1 MAYTWANLQDKVK
14 RSFNDSTT
22 NVIEYLKEAEI
33 DFVERTQ
40 CLEKVIW
47 FHMPTANN
55 GKIKLPDDLIRIK
68 RVSWDGEI
76 IKPIQPYDI
85 NEYYTDGTS
94 TNQGHVNCYFT
105 HGNEI
110 YFSEAP
116 SSGKWVGIWYSYI
129 PEALDSA
136 DSDYRQVTY
145 DTPNTGNQKMVLLES
160 GVSFTDGS
168 AVATIYKNEYDNISQ
183 TGTLTIKFT
192 SGSSFG
198 NGSKIMIADITH
210 FVVSAS
216 STTLTGHGLYP
227 EIPNKFRLSLVDYA
241 KHKLYLDEEDEN
253 RASVYLQLY
262 LNSIDRA
269 SASFI
274 NRDDSGPYVVRD
286 VISRNNVI

>member
-14 RSFNDSTT
+14 RSFNNTTT
-22 NVIEYLKEAEI
+22 NVTEYLKEAEI

-47 FHMPTANN
+47 FYMPTANN
-55 GKIKLPDDLIRIK
+55 GKIKLPNDLIRIK

-85 NEYYTDGTS
+85 NEYYTDGIS

-105 HGNEI
+105 HGDEI

-129 PEALDSA
+129 PEALDSD
-136 DSDYRQVTY
+136 DSGYVQVTY
-145 DTPNTGNQKMVLLES
+145 GTPNTGSQKLVILQS
-160 GVSFTDGS
+160 DVSFTDGN
-168 AVATIYKNEYDNISQ
+168 AIATIVKNEFDNISR

-198 NGSKIMIADITH
+198 SGAKIMVGGISH
-210 FVVSAS
+210 FIINAAQTDLS
-216 STTLTGHGLYP
+216 GHGLSP

>member
-1 MAYTWANLQDKVK
+1 MAYTWTDLQNKVK

-22 NVIEYLKEAEI
+22 NVVEYLKEAEI

-47 FHMPTANN
+47 FFVSTGNN
-55 GKIKLPDDLIRIK
+55 GKFELPNDLIRIK

-94 TNQGHVNCYFT
+94 LNKGHVNCYFT

-110 YFSEAP
+110 YFVEAP
-116 SSGKWVGIWYSYI
+116 SSGAYVGIWYSYI

-136 DSDYRQVTY
+136 GAYKKVNY
-145 DTPNTGNQKMVLLES
+145 DTQSTGSQKQRLLQS
-160 GVSFTDGS
+160 GLEINNGASVT
-168 AVATIYKNEYDNISQ
+168 ATIVKNEFDNIAG
-183 TGTLTIKFT
+183 TGTLTLKDVT
-192 SGSSFG
+192 GGSFA
-198 NGSKIMIADITH
+198 NDEKIFVDDITH
-210 FVVSAS
+210 ARVNGSQADVA
-216 STTLTGHGLYP
+216 GHGTEP

-241 KHKLYLDEEDEN
+241 KYKLYLDEEDEN

-262 LNSIDRA
+262 LNNIDKA

>member
-1 MAYTWANLQDKVK
+1 MAYTWVNLQDKVK
-14 RSFNDSTT
+14 RSFNNTTT
-22 NVIEYLKEAEI
+22 NVTEYLKEAEI

-47 FHMPTANN
+47 FYMPTANN
-55 GKIKLPDDLIRIK
+55 GKIKLPNDLIRIK

-85 NEYYTDGTS
+85 NEYYTDGIS

-105 HGNEI
+105 HGDEI

-136 DSDYRQVTY
+136 ASYKKVDYDGY
-145 DTPNTGNQKMVLLES
+145 STGVSKLSLLQS
-160 GVSFTDGS
+160 GVAVNNGGS
-168 AVATIYKNEYDNISQ
+168 VTATIVKNEYDNVSG
-183 TGTLTIKFT
+183 TGSLTLKDVTG
-192 SGSSFG
+192 GSFADG
-198 NGSKIMIADITH
+198 NKIFVGNSSHVTVDGSESA
-210 FVVSAS
+210 VS
-216 STTLTGHGLYP
+216 GHGTEP